1 MRTAHTVFTSGVL
14 YFYYSLRAM
23 LRQAQYGVQVLFLP
37 ALGLTIFLAVFAA
50 MKMVHGEV
58 QALFYPFLIYNL
70 LNFPL
75 GLVMQLSYGIFINPS
90 QSNVFL
96 ATPSALNTLLARFLG
111 ESWVA
116 LLGNLV
122 GVIVAANMVRPTFY
136 PLSSGLAM
144 IILLALLIPSVWL
157 GLAAG
162 LRLVFAHQ
170 LSQFVFLGLFAILAI
185 PTDLPWLWVAVPFT
199 ASLYLFQ
206 QTHILW
212 QPFLYGMAGV
222 ALWWALSR
230 WMLAIA
236 YNHYRIGKGV
246 DRR

>member
-1 MRTAHTVFTSGVL
+1 MRSLTTVSLSGVL

-23 LRQAQYGVQVLFLP
+23 LRQAQYGIQVLFLP

-58 QALFYPFLIYNL
+58 QALFYPFLVYNL

-75 GLVMQLSYGIFINPS
+75 GMVMQMSYGIFINPA

-111 ESWVA
+111 ESWVG
-116 LLGNLV
+116 LVGNFA
-122 GVIVAANMVRPTFY
+122 GVIVAALIVRPIFY
-136 PLSSGLAM
+136 SLSGSLA
-144 IILLALLIPSVWL
+144 ILILLALLVPSVWL

-162 LRLVFAHQ
+162 LRLAFAHQ

-199 ASLYLFQ
+199 ASLYLFKQ
-206 QTHILW
+206 AHILW

-222 ALWWALSR
+222 ALWWGFSR
-230 WMLAIA
+230 WMLSIA
-236 YNHYRIGKGV
+236 YNHYRFGKGV

>member
-1 MRTAHTVFTSGVL
+1 MQTVHTILTSGLL
-14 YFYYSLRAM
+14 YFFYNLRAM
-23 LRQAQYGVQVLFLP
+23 LRQAQYGIQVLFLP

-75 GLVMQLSYGIFINPS
+75 GLVMQVSYRIFINPS

-96 ATPSALNTLLARFLG
+96 ATPGALNTLLARFLG

-122 GVIVAANMVRPTFY
+122 GVVVAALMIRPTLY
-136 PLSSGLAM
+136 PLSGGLAM
-144 IILLALLIPSVWL
+144 MILVVLLIPTIWL

-162 LRLVFAHQ
+162 LRLAFAHE

-185 PTDLPWLWVAVPFT
+185 PTDMPWLWVAVPFT

-206 QTHILW
+206 QAQILW

-230 WMLAIA
+230 WMLSIA
-236 YNHYRIGKGV
+236 YNHYRLGKGV

>member
-1 MRTAHTVFTSGVL
+1 MRATQSVFASGIL
-14 YFYYSLRAM
+14 YFYYSVRAM
-23 LRQAQYGVQVLFLP
+23 LRQAQYGIQLLFLP

-75 GLVMQLSYGIFINPS
+75 GLVMQMSYGIFINPA

-111 ESWVA
+111 ESWVG
-116 LLGNLV
+116 LLGNLA
-122 GVIVAANMVRPTFY
+122 GVVVAAIMVRPAFY
-136 PLSSGLAM
+136 PLSGGLAV
-144 IILLALLIPSVWL
+144 IIVLALLIPCVWL

-162 LRLVFAHQ
+162 LRLAFAHQ

-185 PTDLPWLWVAVPFT
+185 PTDLPWLWVAAPFT
-199 ASLYLFQ
+199 AALYLFEHSQ
-206 QTHILW
+206 ILW

-230 WMLAIA
+230 WVLSVA
-236 YNHYRIGKGV
+236 YNHYRLGKGV